1 MVFTIIHTNIIII
14 IISFVVLTEFDLT
27 TALNTPTIPTNL
39 DFLNSIKDGL
49 AKCVAGSICMCIN
62 DLFKSLSDL
71 GFTQGTVQTTGQS
84 FSIVLSTT
92 KQQAISDLIL
102 AIFGSDSTIVL
113 PIVANIKEIAYN
125 CTNQELY
132 VETFQAGGE
141 LEIFPGIMTLSM
153 VNLQVRISSVWSSP
167 KLESLQLSGTFDF
180 GKVSFDTFVETIN
193 PDVWTFG
200 ATLAVGGSAEIN
212 VIELIASAIDV
223 DIPPEPLGN
232 LLTIT
237 DVSLKGLVDIAS
249 NFEYL
254 LVLQGTIHISDW
266 YEETVCIIIQQS
278 LSKAG
283 RLGPQMG
290 LVTGCVEAEKIS
302 FSTLIDRITGF
313 DVSSFGFFDSFELPA
328 FHIVYTTPNF
338 TLDAPRLSSIGFSDF
353 EFGLDVD
360 FTGFRFIFDFYLDR
374 LKAFK
379 PWVFYRGVGPVKF
392 RPVSFDLD
400 GFSLTDMVTTLS
412 SALSLPSVDLLT
424 SNLNGFLLRDMNLD
438 LDLKELA
445 LSIKIP
451 EEITI
456 FIDSFRISGLAIDFD
471 INLDGGVTFNTFS
484 IAGILQLGGS
494 TFDVSISYDDGEY
507 DLSACSQNFDA
518 GFAGIASA
526 LGSSIDSSLAV
537 STFGFGD
544 IGLFDPCFAIK
555 FRVGQFPVYMCFSA
569 DLLRGEF
576 ADVGISACV
585 TQEKKWVFGFEIR
598 EFVIAKLLA
607 EIIGS
612 AGRQISFF
620 NQKLYT
626 AVIVAP
632 ISVNDLPLQGVLL
645 EQIDNIVK
653 GTTII
658 ATSEWPEGCA
668 SDPFC
673 SVARS
678 LLGEDLNIFIIIQLV
693 NNLVSVE
700 ARLENFQMGSFT
712 LSAASIQMMFGPG
725 LFSLGIAAEM
735 EISDPPIT
743 LIGAFRL
750 RFPQAIV
757 SMEMAMKGCWPNA
770 FGIPILDM
778 CDFFISVSILPG
790 SPLPGVAFGVTV
802 KIGDEQCYVLEATG
816 FFGINPNDA
825 TDNYFYVDVGP
836 LTFQRVVDLFCA
848 NLQLPRFLGNSGYPD
863 GFQASYAAKTIILQH
878 AGLVINP
885 GFYFNGTLN
894 IFGLTVESE
903 IILDPPEVLD
913 VYARLSPLT
922 MGGGL
927 LKMYESRQVTDKGP
941 FLHVVVQSNP
951 QKFEAAA
958 SGYVN
963 VLGIEVEANL
973 TVSDDGYEIYVY
985 GNIFG
990 VLEAELYIKASIGN
1004 ILDASYRVAGRI
1016 SSSILQRI
1024 QDAVVGVIQDAGQAA
1039 DKAISG
1045 AQDRVRDA
1053 EVVFD
1058 RAVAAFNPARQAL
1071 QSARN
1076 KVSSARRRIR
1086 SLHDDLC
1093 EFRSCAMGRSVLLC
1107 CAQAD

>member
-1 MVFTIIHTNIIII
+1 MLSTGCLYLLSAVFE
-14 IISFVVLTEFDLT
+14 LTA
-27 TALNTPTIPTNL
+27 ALSTPPIPANL

-49 AKCVAGSICMCIN
+49 AECVSGSICTCIN
-62 DLFKSLSDL
+62 NIFMVLSNL
-71 GFTQGTVQTTGQS
+71 GFTQGSVQTTEES
-84 FSIVLSTT
+84 FSVVLSTT
-92 KQQAISDLIL
+92 EQQAISDLIL
-102 AIFGSDSTIVL
+102 AIFGPDSSIAL
-113 PIVANIKEIAYN
+113 PVVANIKELAYN
-125 CTNQELY
+125 CTNQEFY

-153 VNLQVRISSVWSSP
+153 VGLQVRVSSVWSSP
-167 KLESLQLSGTFDF
+167 MLESIQLRGTFGF
-180 GKVSFDTFVETIN
+180 GTVSFDTLVETN
-193 PDVWTFG
+193 DPDVWTFG
-200 ATLAVGGSAEIN
+200 ATLIIDESTEIN
-212 VIELIASAIDV
+212 IIELIASAIDV
-223 DIPPEPLGN
+223 HLPPEPLGS

-237 DVSLKGLVDIAS
+237 DVALKGLVDIAS

-266 YEETVCIIIQQS
+266 YEETVCIIVQQS
-278 LSKAG
+278 LSRAG

-338 TLDAPRLSSIGFSDF
+338 TLDAPRLSLIGFSDF
-353 EFGLDVD
+353 EFGLDAD

-400 GFSLTDMVTTLS
+400 GFSLADMVSTLS

-445 LSIKIP
+445 LSIEIP

-456 FIDSFRISGLAIDFD
+456 FIDSFRVSGLAIAFN
-471 INLDGGVTFNTFS
+471 ISLDGGITFNTFS
-484 IAGILQLGGS
+484 IAGMFKLGGS

-507 DLSACSQNFDA
+507 EFLACAQDFDA

-526 LGSSIDSSLAV
+526 IGSSIDSSIAV

-555 FRVGQFPVYMCFSA
+555 FRVGEFPVYMCFSA

-598 EFVIAKLLA
+598 EFVIGKLLA

-626 AVIVAP
+626 AVIIAP
-632 ISVNDLPLQGVLL
+632 IAVDDLPLQGVLL
-645 EQIDNIVK
+645 EQIDNIVE

-673 SVARS
+673 TVARG

-700 ARLENFQMGSFT
+700 ARVENFQMGSFT

-770 FGIPILDM
+770 FGISILDM

-802 KIGDEQCYVLEATG
+802 KIGEEECYVLEATG
-816 FFGINPNDA
+816 FFGINPNDP

-836 LTFQRVVDLFCA
+836 LTFQRVLDLFCV
-848 NLQLPRFLGNSGYPD
+848 NLQLPSFLGNT
-863 GFQASYAAKTIILQH
+863 GFPEGFMTSYASKTIFLQH
-878 AGLVINP
+878 ADLTINQ
-885 GFYFNGTLN
+885 GFYFKGTLN
-894 IFGLTVESE
+894 IFGLSVESE
-903 IILDPPEVLD
+903 IILDPPELID

-927 LKMYESRQVTDKGP
+927 LKMYESREVTNRGP
-941 FLHVVVQSNP
+941 FLHVIVQSNP
-951 QKFEAAA
+951 QRFAATA
-958 SGYVN
+958 SGYVS
-963 VLGIEVEANL
+963 VLGIEAEAIL
-973 TVSDDGYEIYVY
+973 TVSDDGYEISVY

-1004 ILDASYRVAGRI
+1004 VLDASYRVAGRI
-1016 SSSILQRI
+1016 SSNILQRI

-1058 RAVAAFNPARQAL
+1058 RAVAAFNPAIEAL
-1071 QSARN
+1071 QSARS
-1076 KVSSARRRIR
+1076 KVSSTRRRIR
-1086 SLHDDLC
+1086 GLRDDLC
-1093 EFRSCAMGRSVLLC
+1093 EFKSCGSSKS
-1107 CAQAD
+1107 QIQYY

>member
-1 MVFTIIHTNIIII
+1 MNVKQV
-14 IISFVVLTEFDLT
+14 SFESAEFELN
-27 TALNTPTIPTNL
+27 TALNTPSIPANL

-49 AKCVAGSICMCIN
+49 AKCVSSSICNCIN
-62 DLFKSLSDL
+62 DIFTTLSNL

-84 FSIVLSTT
+84 FAIVLSTT
-92 KQQAISDLIL
+92 EQQAISDLIL

-125 CTNQELY
+125 CTNQEFH

-141 LEIFPGIMTLSM
+141 LKIFPGIMTLSM
-153 VNLQVRISSVWSSP
+153 ISLQVRISSVWSSP

-180 GKVSFDTFVETIN
+180 GTVSFDTFVETN
-193 PDVWTFG
+193 DPDVWTFG

-212 VIELIASAIDV
+212 VIELIASAIDA
-223 DIPPEPLGN
+223 DIPSEPLGN

-266 YEETVCIIIQQS
+266 YEETVCIIVQQS

-290 LVTGCVEAEKIS
+290 LVTGCVKAEKIS
-302 FSTLIDRITGF
+302 FATLIDRITGF

-338 TLDAPRLSSIGFSDF
+338 TLDAPRLSLIGFSDF

-360 FTGFRFIFDFYLDR
+360 FTGFRFIFDFYLER

-379 PWVFYRGVGPVKF
+379 SWVFHRPGGTSPIKF
-392 RPVSFDLD
+392 RPISFDFD
-400 GFSLTDMVTTLS
+400 GFSLTDIVSTLS
-412 SALSLPSVDLLT
+412 SALSLPSIDLLT
-424 SNLNGFLLRDMNLD
+424 SELSGILLRGMNLD
-438 LDLKELA
+438 LKLKELA
-445 LSIKIP
+445 LSIEIS

-456 FIDSFRISGLAIDFD
+456 FIDSLRISDLTIDFD
-471 INLDGGVTFNTFS
+471 ISLDGGITFNTFS
-484 IAGILQLGGS
+484 IAGIIKLGGS
-494 TFDVSISYDDGEY
+494 TFDVSISYDGGEY
-507 DLSACSQNFDA
+507 ELSACAKDFDA
-518 GFAGIASA
+518 GFSGIASA
-526 LGSSIDSSLAV
+526 LGSSFDSSIAV
-537 STFGFGD
+537 TAFGFGD

-569 DLLRGEF
+569 DLFRGEF
-576 ADVGISACV
+576 AEVGISACV
-585 TQEKKWVFGFEIR
+585 TQQKKWVFGFEIR
-598 EFVIAKLLA
+598 EFVIAKLLE

-612 AGRQISFF
+612 VGRQISFF

-632 ISVNDLPLQGVLL
+632 IAVDDLPLQGVLL

-653 GTTII
+653 GTTIV
-658 ATSEWPEGCA
+658 AHSEWPEGCS

-678 LLGEDLNIFIIIQLV
+678 LLGEDLKIFIIIQLV

-700 ARLENFQMGSFT
+700 AGVKNFQMGSFT
-712 LSAASIQMMFGPG
+712 LSSASIQMMFGPG

-735 EISDPPIT
+735 EISNPPIT

-778 CDFFISVSILPG
+778 CNFFISVSILPG
-790 SPLPGVAFGVTV
+790 SPLPGIAFGVTV
-802 KIGDEQCYVLEATG
+802 KIGEEKCYVLEATG
-816 FFGINPNDA
+816 FFGINPNDV

-836 LTFQRVVDLFCA
+836 LTFQRVVDLFCV
-848 NLQLPRFLGNSGYPD
+848 NLQLPSFLGNTGYPD
-863 GFQASYAAKTIILQH
+863 GFQASYAAKPIFLPH
-878 AGLVINP
+878 AGISINK
-885 GFYFNGTLN
+885 GFYFNGTFN
-894 IFGLTVESE
+894 IFGLSIHSE
-903 IILDPPEVLD
+903 ITLDPPELID

-927 LKMYESRQVTDKGP
+927 LKMYESRQVTDRGP
-941 FLHVVVQSNP
+941 FLHVIVQSNP

-958 SGYVN
+958 SGYVK

-1004 ILDASYRVAGRI
+1004 VLDASYRVAGRI

-1024 QDAVVGVIQDAGQAA
+1024 QDAVVGLIQDAGKAA

-1045 AQDRVRDA
+1045 AQERIRKA

-1058 RAVAAFNPARQAL
+1058 KAVAAFNPAFKAL

-1076 KVSSARRRIR
+1076 KVSSTRSRIR
-1086 SLHDDLC
+1086 GLRNKLC
-1093 EFRSCAMGRSVLLC
+1093 RFKSCSSSKPISVNVE
-1107 CAQAD
+1107 